1 MQQTPTTVTPLELDE
16 RPKRRRRGILAL
28 LLGLTTISLGAGM
41 FSLAIFTD
49 SDTSTGSFAT
59 GTIDLNS
66 NPSLAFTVTGMVPGD
81 VESALLT
88 ISNDGTVDLRYAMSA
103 TATGVLGDT
112 LELSVLAEDT
122 DGGCDDRDGAVIEPA
137 AALDGAGYGDPAQGD
152 DTGDRV
158 LVAGAD
164 EDLCFVVELPDTT
177 GNGAQGLTTDA
188 TFLFEGEQ
196 TDNNP

>member
-1 MQQTPTTVTPLELDE
+1 MLGLL
-16 RPKRRRRGILAL
+16 RAIAGALKNAL
-28 LLGLTTISLGAGM
+28 LAALEFGWWAVTLPLRMLAPPAG
-41 FSLAIFTD
+41 
-49 SDTSTGSFAT
+49 
-59 GTIDLNS
+59 
-66 NPSLAFTVTGMVPGD
+66 
-81 VESALLT
+81 ESAIPGPDRAMHGELQNERETANDLLE
-88 ISNDGTVDLRYAMSA
+88 A
-103 TATGVLGDT
+103 TKRNESTGVLGDT